1 MLMPSGSSLANL
13 TNLSAAGRIVGCH
26 SRDTM
31 SVAAVSLHECPL
43 SSLSFH
49 RRRVTACA
57 DSKVQNGRKL
67 RLRSKRWRG
76 QESGLQ
82 EQCRLCPASWDQT
95 EFFQGQLQA
104 LGGSSSPRELVMN
117 IISLRK
123 FLTQKGGTGLQVMF
137 LEKNL
142 PSEFSLRYL
151 YVLTVNRA
159 GDMFFSKN

>member
-1 MLMPSGSSLANL
+1 MERAGEW
-13 TNLSAAGRIVGCH
+13 AAGAVQALSCFVGP
-26 SRDTM
+26 DW
-31 SVAAVSLHECPL
+31 V
-43 SSLSFH
+43 
-49 RRRVTACA
+49 
-57 DSKVQNGRKL
+57 
-67 RLRSKRWRG
+67 
-76 QESGLQ
+76 
-82 EQCRLCPASWDQT
+82 
-95 EFFQGQLQA
+95 FQGQLQA

>member
-26 SRDTM
+26 SRDTI

-67 RLRSKRWRG
+67 RLRSKRWSG
-76 QESGLQ
+76 QESG
-82 EQCRLCPASWDQT
+82 CRSRAGSVLLRGTRLGFSRAATSAGWLLIS
-95 EFFQGQLQA
+95 QGA
-104 LGGSSSPRELVMN
+104 CHEHHFS
-117 IISLRK
+117 
-123 FLTQKGGTGLQVMF
+123 QKVFDAEGWHRAPG
-137 LEKNL
+137 
-142 PSEFSLRYL
+142 
-151 YVLTVNRA
+151 YVLGKELA
-159 GDMFFSKN
+159 K